1 MKKGMLAIGATILAA
16 GALSVATAGADI
28 NISIPTNT
36 TQDAKLAR
44 VLTYLNQDREVPYAD
59 VDEMA
64 EDRLTRDLKQLV
76 RMLDEREHKA
86 IFTAW
91 ESADESV
98 KDQVKALLGVP

>member
-1 MKKGMLAIGATILAA
+1 MKIKIMTGMAALVAA
-16 GALSVATAGADI
+16 GTVFLLTVGADV
-28 NISIPTNT
+28 NITIPTNE

-44 VLTYLNQDREVPYAD
+44 VLTYLNLDRETPYATI
-59 VDEMA
+59 DEA
-64 EDRLTRDLKQLV
+64 LKDRLIRDTKQLI

-98 KDQVKALLGVP
+98 KEEVKALLGVP